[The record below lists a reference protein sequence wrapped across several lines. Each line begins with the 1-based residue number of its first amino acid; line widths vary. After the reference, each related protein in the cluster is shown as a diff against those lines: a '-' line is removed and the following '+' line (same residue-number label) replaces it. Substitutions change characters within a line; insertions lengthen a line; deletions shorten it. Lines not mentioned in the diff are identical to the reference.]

1 MRFSRL
7 CSFDCEIFPFP
18 CRQIPFF
25 PVVKKDLTFIHLGND
40 TRVDGLIN
48 FEKLRMIAKEVRS
61 LSHMCSAPYD
71 LFTMLQLGGQ
81 PPSAAMMAMN
91 QLTTGS
97 GMAGGAVHHDRHHLS
112 SATVKRRKK
121 SAAMPNSKKMFEEAQ
136 MVRRVKA
143 YLGNM
148 KVCKLFLFLSRLY
161 FSFGIIISIIF
172 YFLKVITDEEQLRH
186 MSVEVEPPAG
196 GNQLAATTSNSG
208 SSGGSGGGGGSES
221 RATGALVL
229 SAVNHHVR
237 KRHPSPTLSTTST
250 ASSTSATSESR
261 RGQQG
266 PKFGKNLFFGCF

>member
-1 MRFSRL
+1 VRF
-7 CSFDCEIFPFP
+7 PW
-18 CRQIPFF
+18 RQIPFF

-97 GMAGGAVHHDRHHLS
+97 GMAGGAIHHDRHHLY

-143 YLGNM
+143 YLSNM
-148 KVCKLFLFLSRLY
+148 KVFCWFLS
-161 FSFGIIISIIF
+161 
-172 YFLKVITDEEQLRH
+172 
-186 MSVEVEPPAG
+186 
-196 GNQLAATTSNSG
+196 
-208 SSGGSGGGGGSES
+208 
-221 RATGALVL
+221 
-229 SAVNHHVR
+229 
-237 KRHPSPTLSTTST
+237 PSL
-250 ASSTSATSESR
+250 
-261 RGQQG
+261 GDDD
-266 PKFGKNLFFGCF
+266 NN

>member
-1 MRFSRL
+1 MLKFFS
-7 CSFDCEIFPFP
+7 SFF
-18 CRQIPFF
+18 RQIPFF

-97 GMAGGAVHHDRHHLS
+97 GMAGGNVHHQDRHHLSS

-121 SAAMPNSKKMFEEAQ
+121 STAVPHPKKMFEEAQ

-143 YLGNM
+143 YLSNM
-148 KVCKLFLFLSRLY
+148 KVIKRYISHLLFSLSLNKKSKLESSLLIFLPSLSYKRMKCDILLKSLLMSEFVPFTRPPSGIRFLC
-161 FSFGIIISIIF
+161 
-172 YFLKVITDEEQLRH
+172 T
-186 MSVEVEPPAG
+186 
-196 GNQLAATTSNSG
+196 AACS
-208 SSGGSGGGGGSES
+208 
-221 RATGALVL
+221 
-229 SAVNHHVR
+229 
-237 KRHPSPTLSTTST
+237 
-250 ASSTSATSESR
+250 
-261 RGQQG
+261 
-266 PKFGKNLFFGCF
+266 